1 MAGLTDKRQRFVEEY
16 PVDLNATQA
25 AIRAGYSE
33 KTARQIGAN
42 LLSKVYIQTAIQDAL
57 AKRSKRTEIT
67 TDMVLKE
74 LALLGF
80 ANMKDY
86 IKISA
91 DGDPFIDLSDLT
103 REQAAAISETM
114 VEDYYEGRGED
125 ARQVRKVKIKFHDKK
140 GALVD
145 IGKHLGMFVD
155 KSEVDVTLR
164 GPLVI
169 MRSKK
174 DKEVE
179 MSEKGPIEEAMEE
192 SISRSDDP
200 ASLHG

>member
-1 MAGLTDKRQRFVEEY
+1 MPGLTAKQQRFIEEY
-16 PVDLNATQA
+16 LVDLNATQA

-33 KTARQIGAN
+33 KTAGVIGCEN
-42 LLSKVYIQTAIQDAL
+42 L
-57 AKRSKRTEIT
+57 AKPNIAAAIADARQAQSKRTEIT
-67 TDMVLKE
+67 ADRVLNE

-80 ANMKDY
+80 ANMADY
-86 IKISA
+86 IRIGA

-125 ARQVRKVKIKFHDKK
+125 ARQVRKVRLKFHDKR

-155 KSEVDVTLR
+155 RSEIEVKQK

-169 MRSKK
+169 VRKSKE
-174 DKEVE
+174 D
-179 MSEKGPIEEAMEE
+179 
-192 SISRSDDP
+192 SDE
-200 ASLHG
+200 

>member
-1 MAGLTDKRQRFVEEY
+1 MPGESKTCKLTDKQQRFVEEY

-25 AIRAGYSE
+25 AIRAGYSA
-33 KTARQIGAN
+33 KTSRQIGAN
-42 LLSKVYIQTAIQDAL
+42 LLSKVYIQEAL
-57 AKRSKRTEIT
+57 AVIMEERSKRTEIT
-67 TDMVLKE
+67 ADMVLKE

-86 IKISA
+86 IRIGP
-91 DGDPFIDLSDLT
+91 DGDPFIDLSGLT
-103 REQAAAISETM
+103 REQAAAISETL
-114 VEDYYEGRGED
+114 VEDYFEGRGEN

-155 KSEVDVTLR
+155 RSELDVKIK

-169 MRSKK
+169 VRGAKK
-174 DKEVE
+174 EPEDE
-179 MSEKGPIEEAMEE
+179 
-192 SISRSDDP
+192 
-200 ASLHG
+200 

>member
-155 KSEVDVTLR
+155 KSTVDITLK

-174 DKEVE
+174 DKEV
-179 MSEKGPIEEAMEE
+179 GDE
-192 SISRSDDP
+192 SD
-200 ASLHG
+200 

>member
-1 MAGLTDKRQRFVEEY
+1 MAGLTDKQQRFVEEY

-33 KTARQIGAN
+33 KTAQQIGFEN
-42 LLSKVYIQTAIQDAL
+42 LSKPVIVEAL
-57 AKRSKRTEIT
+57 AVIMEERSKRTEIT
-67 TDMVLKE
+67 ADMVLKE

-86 IKISA
+86 IKISK

-155 KSEVDVTLR
+155 KSEVDVTVK

-174 DKEVE
+174 VKEVGDE
-179 MSEKGPIEEAMEE
+179 
-192 SISRSDDP
+192 D
-200 ASLHG
+200 

>member
-1 MAGLTDKRQRFVEEY
+1 MAGLTAKQESACLKYLECGDKSEAYRHAYNTANMKPETINR
-16 PVDLNATQA
+16 A
-25 AIRAGYSE
+25 AHELFENPKI
-33 KTARQIGAN
+33 TARMKELWAGIE
-42 LLSKVYIQTAIQDAL
+42 
-57 AKRSKRTEIT
+57 RRTEIT
-67 TDMVLKE
+67 VDRVLNE

-80 ANMKDY
+80 ANMADY
-86 IKISA
+86 IRIGA

-125 ARQVRKVKIKFHDKK
+125 ARQVRKVRLKFHDKR

-155 KSEVDVTLR
+155 RSEIEVKQK

-169 MRSKK
+169 VRKSK
-174 DKEVE
+174 
-179 MSEKGPIEEAMEE
+179 EA
-192 SISRSDDP
+192 DDE
-200 ASLHG
+200 

>member
-1 MAGLTDKRQRFVEEY
+1 MAGLTDKQQRFVEEY

-25 AIRAGYSE
+25 AIRAGYSK
-33 KTARQIGAN
+33 KTAAEIGCEN
-42 LLSKVYIQTAIQDAL
+42 LIKPKIAEAIAEARKAQAD
-57 AKRSKRTEIT
+57 RTEIT
-67 TDMVLKE
+67 ADMVLKE

-114 VEDYYEGRGED
+114 VEDYYEGRGD
-125 ARQVRKVKIKFHDKK
+125 DVRQVRKVKIKFHDKK

-155 KSEVDVTLR
+155 KSEVDVTVK

-174 DKEVE
+174 DKEV
-179 MSEKGPIEEAMEE
+179 GDE
-192 SISRSDDP
+192 SD
-200 ASLHG
+200 